1 METFAD
7 YILNEK
13 DYMKKLG
20 IMYFLEKKADV
31 FFDNSVVF
39 KTSLAKMFMEH
50 AKLDM
55 DENQVLTACLLC
67 GCKKSDN
74 PQDFSRVQS
83 YAKEGAAYL
92 AELGFSSKFCK
103 ICEEQNRYSGS
114 EPREKESDILE
125 LVDQFGGM
133 LLHRPERMGFA
144 VDEALCLLEHRNLKG
159 KDNRYLEQF
168 KDFVEEMEH
177 IKVNGKGAVT
187 EMKNRMN
194 LCEKSNTKAGM
205 EVSLECMKSIE
216 VEQRRND
223 LAGRSV
229 VIGGKT
235 KKVDSVGIAEAVK
248 HDVENEYVK

>member
-39 KTSLAKMFMEH
+39 KTAIAKMFIEH
-50 AKLDM
+50 AKLDV
-55 DENQVLTACLLC
+55 DENLVLTASLLC
-67 GCKKSDN
+67 SCKKSDN

-83 YAKEGAAYL
+83 YAKEGAEYL
-92 AELGFSSKFCK
+92 ADLGFSSKFCK

-144 VDEALCLLEHRNLKG
+144 VDEALCLLEHRNLKE
-159 KDNRYLEQF
+159 KYNRYLEPF
-168 KDFVEEMEH
+168 KDFVEEMEQ
-177 IKVNGKGAVT
+177 IKVNGKGAIT
-187 EMKNRMN
+187 EMKNRIN
-194 LCEKSNTKAGM
+194 LCEKTNTKAGM
-205 EVSLECMKSIE
+205 EVTLESMNRIKL
-216 VEQRRND
+216 EQRRQD
-223 LAGRSV
+223 IEERSV
-229 VIGGKT
+229 IIGGEVRKI
-235 KKVDSVGIAEAVK
+235 DAFGIAEAVK
-248 HDVENEYVK
+248 HDVENEYVM